1 MLRLR
6 SVQRATEQA
15 RGDFVHGLLHGR
27 FATVEDMGARAA
39 HYGFPVRS
47 WFGVVV
53 ASGLVTDAD
62 GDSPARLQ
70 GVAVQAARLLPD
82 RDRHTLAAM
91 VGDVLVV
98 VREVARPGVMSTPD
112 AAVEAIAA
120 YATALHRSLAQRRD
134 QGSRP
139 VLVAYGRPVVGALAV
154 PDSYREARL
163 ALGLQSRLELAPVCG
178 YQDLRVHAVL
188 EDVAGSRTGRSFATD
203 VLAPLRE
210 PGAGDLEV
218 AVLAYVACGGNVNAA
233 ARDLHIHRNTMLY
246 KLDRASRVL
255 GMDLRQAENQFAV
268 WLAHTLD
275 LLAATRAEVDR
286 LVSPP

>member
-1 MLRLR
+1 
-6 SVQRATEQA
+6 
-15 RGDFVHGLLHGR
+15 
-27 FATVEDMGARAA
+27 
-39 HYGFPVRS
+39 
-47 WFGVVV
+47 
-53 ASGLVTDAD
+53 
-62 GDSPARLQ
+62 
-70 GVAVQAARLLPD
+70 
-82 RDRHTLAAM
+82 
-91 VGDVLVV
+91 
-98 VREVARPGVMSTPD
+98 MSTPD